1 MKKFEQLLSSSKVD
15 VLNVTFLKFFEIYI
29 SSKKVKCDYRQ
40 LQCVT
45 KDVEKLLKE
54 RIRLTR
60 QYYKNNQKTE
70 YCEKVLRE
78 ARDRNIES

>member
-1 MKKFEQLLSSSKVD
+1 M
-15 VLNVTFLKFFEIYI
+15 
-29 SSKKVKCDYRQ
+29 KCDYRQ